1 MLGEELLLDKNETIG
16 PKRFKVSNG
25 CIYYRNN
32 KEKFNGDTIK
42 EIIAFIKAAI
52 VKYGKTS
59 IPIVLDLG
67 RIQFEDKLTYI
78 ILECICNY
86 IMENYRIRIIIGCSV
101 KHNIW
106 AEGFQSS
113 VLPILSTGK
122 KDDFR
127 KFSEKYKYE
136 IYGRH
141 YRRIISE
148 TEWEKDIYL
157 NSKIMEQVNWF
168 LKNLH
173 VERKNRD
180 AMSEVVSELAGNVH
194 DHTNGDCLIDID
206 VTSEYDKKDSD
217 GTFYGLNLV
226 VINFSETLFGDGVK
240 ARLSSDDML
249 NERYDIVRMA
259 YSNHKK
265 FFKKGVYEEDD
276 FYNISAFQHKISGR
290 TKRYTNGG
298 TGLTKLIRSLE
309 ESSDTHNCYMI
320 SGTHSVFFKQD
331 YLNFNRENW
340 IGFNDSND
348 YLNDGP
354 GKGVIGEGYIYF
366 PGTAYNLNF
375 AMRKEE
381 NNEKQG
387 N

>member
-1 MLGEELLLDKNETIG
+1 MLGEELLLEKNKTAG
-16 PKRFKVSNG
+16 PKRFHVSNG
-25 CIYYRNN
+25 CIYYQNN
-32 KEKFNGDTIK
+32 TYRLDGDIIK
-42 EIIAFIKAAI
+42 EIIAFVKAAA
-52 VKYGKTS
+52 VKYGRTC

-67 RIQFEDKLTYI
+67 KIEFKDKLTYVT
-78 ILECICNY
+78 LECICNY
-86 IMENYRIRIIIGCSV
+86 IMERYHTRIIIGCSV

-106 AEGFQSS
+106 TEGFQSS

-122 KDDFR
+122 NNSFK
-127 KFSEKYKYE
+127 KFSEKYKNE

-148 TEWEKDIYL
+148 SEWEKDIFL

-173 VERKNRD
+173 VEKRNRD

-206 VTSEYDKKDSD
+206 VTSEYDKQDSE

-226 VINFSETLFGDGVK
+226 VVNFSETLFGDGVK
-240 ARLSSDDML
+240 TKILSDDIL
-249 NERYDIVRMA
+249 NERFDLVKKAYD
-259 YSNHKK
+259 NHKK
-265 FFKKGVYEEDD
+265 FFEDGVYEEED

-320 SGTHSVFFKQD
+320 SGDHSVFFKQD
-331 YLNFNRENW
+331 YLNYNKDNW

-348 YLNDGP
+348 YINDCQGEN
-354 GKGVIGEGYIYF
+354 VIGGSYIYF

-381 NNEKQG
+381 KNEE
-387 N
+387 